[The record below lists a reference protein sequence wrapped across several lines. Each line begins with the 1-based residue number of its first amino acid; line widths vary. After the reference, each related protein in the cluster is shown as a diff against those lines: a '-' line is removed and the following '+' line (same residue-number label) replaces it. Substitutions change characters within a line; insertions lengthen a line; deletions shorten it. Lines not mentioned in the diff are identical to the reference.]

1 MDCKYCD
8 FLEHGHLPD
17 GMQSVGLV
25 NGVNTLLLID
35 SKHPG
40 RCVLVS
46 PWHVRE
52 LFELMPTQRSE
63 FLEAV
68 SSLAKLVSTVCAADK
83 VNIAFYGDL
92 SDHLHAHIVPKWHAG
107 PCWGDA
113 FNLNPTI
120 AEKPSAG
127 PFNNHSWVDINE
139 DLRRC
144 IQGVN

>member
-8 FLEHGHLPD
+8 FLKHDHLPD
-17 GMQSVGLV
+17 GMQPVGRV
-25 NGVNTLLLID
+25 NGADALLLID

-46 PWHVRE
+46 PWHVRD
-52 LFELMPTQRSE
+52 LFDLLPTQRSE

-68 SSLAKLVSTVCAADK
+68 SRLAKVVSTTCAADK

-92 SDHLHAHIVPKWHAG
+92 SDHLHAHVVPKWRDG

-113 FNLNPTI
+113 FNLQPTI
-120 AEKPSAG
+120 AEKPGAG
-127 PFNNHSWVDINE
+127 PFSNLSWTDVNE
-139 DLRRC
+139 NLRGFIRT
-144 IQGVN
+144 GN